1 MSGAPGYAARV
12 QLTQEP
18 AWLSRLLSPVTEVRR
33 GEAITALLLTLNVF
47 LLLTAYYVIKP
58 VREAMILAL
67 DSGAEYKSYMSGV
80 IAVALL
86 VAVPAYARFVDKL
99 PRSRLVVGVTLFFAL
114 HLLLFFAASGSTSL
128 RDGMGLVF
136 YVWVG
141 IFNMMVVAQFWAFA
155 NDLYTEE
162 RGKRLFP
169 LVALGASIGAAVGS
183 KVAALLIPSL
193 GLYPMLLAGCVLLVA
208 CAGLFWWID
217 LRERAIG
224 SVSPPAAQPEPQLAA
239 AGASGGAF
247 QMVLRNRYLL
257 LLALFSLVF
266 SWANTNGEYMLGKVV
281 KAAASAAVARGEIAA
296 ADQGA
301 YIGATYGDFF
311 FYVNIAGVFLQAF
324 VVSRLIRSIGFG
336 AAFLLMPVLVFGNA
350 LLIASLPVLAIVR
363 IGKIAEN
370 ATDYSLNNTLRQ
382 MLWLSTTHEQ
392 KYKAKQAVDTFF
404 VRAGDVSSA
413 LLIYA
418 GVAWLS
424 WAIPQFAIANAVLA
438 VVWLGVAVLIIREQR
453 RVSARARAAA
463 AEAQGLGESPAAG
476 RSSPAS

>member
-1 MSGAPGYAARV
+1 MLRRV
-12 QLTQEP
+12 QVTQEP
-18 AWLSRLLSPVTEVRR
+18 AWLSRLLAPVTEVRR

-86 VAVPAYARFVDKL
+86 VAVPAYARVVDKL

-114 HLLLFFAASGSTSL
+114 HLLLFFAASGSASL
-128 RDGMGLVF
+128 RNGMGLVF

-169 LVALGASIGAAVGS
+169 LVALGASLGAAVGS
-183 KVAALLIPSL
+183 KVAALMIPSL

-208 CAGLFWWID
+208 CAGLFWWVD
-217 LRERAIG
+217 LRERALG
-224 SVSPPAAQPEPQLAA
+224 SESPPAARPELATE
-239 AGASGGAF
+239 GGSGGAF

-281 KAAASAAVARGEIAA
+281 KGAASAAVARGEIAA

-311 FYVNIAGVFLQAF
+311 FYVNVAGVFLQAF

-336 AAFLLMPVLVFGNA
+336 AAFLLMPALVFGNA
-350 LLIASLPVLAIVR
+350 LLIASLPVLAVVR

-382 MLWLSTTHEQ
+382 MLWLSTTQEQ

-418 GVAWLS
+418 GVGWLS

-438 VVWLGVAVLIIREQR
+438 VAWLGVAVLIIREQR
-453 RVSARARAAA
+453 RSSARAATPGSG
-463 AEAQGLGESPAAG
+463 AQRLGESSAAG
-476 RSSPAS
+476 RSKPAS